1 MTEEKRVA
9 EIKSTLDLV
18 MEKTRNLTLS
28 SEEKQAQKQ
37 IDVENRIKGLV
48 QKFED
53 GLLTGNQ
60 LKRNYDSLKK
70 TPTCPM
76 TACWSKKL

>member
-1 MTEEKRVA
+1 MA

-37 IDVENRIKGLV
+37 IEIGNRIKGLV
-48 QKFED
+48 QKFQ
-53 GLLTGNQ
+53 GRTVNQ
-60 LKRNYDSLKK
+60 KSAQDRI
-70 TPTCPM
+70 
-76 TACWSKKL
+76 